1 MAVGIPKDELK
12 AYFEEAASWER
23 DKLAAAERSKKLAWV
38 VAGVAG
44 DLHATEHAIDAA
56 ITQATTLVQSFIGAR
71 AALSL
76 SPVTA
81 TASQSKAMETI
92 AALAAAREAIVA
104 CHAELQKD
112 HRRMGYGTYAAG
124 PIGKPDD
131 WLDPKDVKD
140 IKTSGHLRS
149 VA

>member
-1 MAVGIPKDELK
+1 MERTEVI
-12 AYFEEAASWER
+12 AS
-23 DKLAAAERSKKLAWV
+23 
-38 VAGVAG
+38 VAG

-76 SPVTA
+76 SPVAA
-81 TASQSKAMETI
+81 TASQAKAMETI
-92 AALAAAREAIVA
+92 AALAAARESIVA

-112 HRRMGYGTYAAG
+112 HRRLGYGAYAVG

-131 WLDPKDVKD
+131 WLDPKETRR
-140 IKTSGHLRS
+140 ISHLRN

>member
-1 MAVGIPKDELK
+1 MDRTE
-12 AYFEEAASWER
+12 
-23 DKLAAAERSKKLAWV
+23 V
-38 VAGVAG
+38 VASVAG

-76 SPVTA
+76 SPVA
-81 TASQSKAMETI
+81 GAASQTKAMEAI
-92 AALAAAREAIVA
+92 AALATARESIVA

-112 HRRMGYGTYAAG
+112 HRRVGFGSYRVG
-124 PIGKPDD
+124 PVNKPDD
-131 WLDPKDVKD
+131 WLEPQNRKAD
-140 IKTSGHLRS
+140 HLR